1 MALEISTT
9 DTRAAFLTGGAVT
22 WQQPSGPDADATNGA
37 QTIGVLADREGTP
50 VVRFVRGTAGTVN
63 IVIPDSDGVD
73 WFISVSTGGVLSASA
88 TVVA

>member
-1 MALEISTT
+1 MALTVDVG

-22 WQQPSGPDADATNGA
+22 WQQPSGPDADSTNGA
-37 QTIGVLADREGTP
+37 QTIGVLADREGNP
-50 VVRFVRGTAGTVN
+50 LVRFVRGTSGTTN
-63 IVIPDSDGVD
+63 IVVVDSDGVP